1 MVWSEFNSLSFYL
14 IILIVNIY
22 INQSGEI
29 GRHVIVKL

>member
-14 IILIVNIY
+14 IILIVNI
-22 INQSGEI
+22 NQSGEI